1 VENTIPISTVSSDNL
16 ADYCAPG
23 TKFTEQMVSVSDN
36 VSLRVIEFHPQKKT
50 ALPTVLFIP
59 GWISL
64 MKGWKIVLREMTKD
78 FHIIYAET
86 REKISSQVTGKVE
99 FSVEA
104 IAQDIVT
111 LADIYKLKQ
120 DQYIIFG
127 SSLGGTSILESY
139 KDLKTLPLGFTLLG
153 PNAEYRTP
161 WWGKIIIYL
170 FWVRLYAILKPF
182 IKWYLRKFRLDIET
196 DHAQYEKYCNALDA
210 ADPRKLK
217 PAALALSKYKVW
229 GILKDIDLPV
239 LIIGAT
245 KDLLHEPQNLI
256 EMDKMLPN
264 SVFLDMETYA
274 IPLNPPSKGDNINIP
289 LFNDLKCLPL
299 PVPLC
304 G

>member
-1 VENTIPISTVSSDNL
+1 MENTIPISNASLDNL
-16 ADYCAPG
+16 AEYCAPG
-23 TKFTEQMVSVSDN
+23 TQYN

-50 ALPTVLFIP
+50 TKPTVLFIP

-86 REKISSQVTGKVE
+86 REKITSQVTGKAE

-111 LADIYKLKQ
+111 LSEIYKLKK
-120 DQYIIFG
+120 DKYIIFG

-139 KDLKTLPLGFTLLG
+139 KDLKTLPQCFALLG

-170 FWVRLYAILKPF
+170 FWTRLYAVLKPF
-182 IKWYLRKFRLDIET
+182 IKWYLRNFRLDIET
-196 DHAQYEKYCNALDA
+196 DLAQYEKYCNALDA
-210 ADPRKLK
+210 ADPKKLK
-217 PAALALSKYKVW
+217 PGARALSKYKVW

-256 EMDKMLPN
+256 QMDKMLPN
-264 SVFLDMETYA
+264 SVFLDMETNTFAHGPEMVEEIRKY
-274 IPLNPPSKGDNINIP
+274 ITS
-289 LFNDLKCLPL
+289 LK
-299 PVPLC
+299 
-304 G
+304 